1 MSWLRRLLPPDRSE
15 DQQAKV
21 QIVTEAAAIQQEVI
35 TELRKSSYADLQR
48 FFDKEWQEVTGS
60 SGRHYY
66 VEILSFWDEKPR
78 GNLRVLVW
86 IFPAGSRSPK
96 IPISSF
102 IVAPDGHFVGE

>member
-48 FFDKEWQEVTGS
+48 FFETALREVTGS
-60 SGRHYY
+60 SGRLYH

-78 GNLRVLVW
+78 GNLRVRVS
-86 IFPAGSRSPK
+86 IFPRGPDRLRSRFPAS
-96 IPISSF
+96 
-102 IVAPDGHFVGE
+102 

>member
-1 MSWLRRLLPPDRSE
+1 MRPSPSPSD
-15 DQQAKV
+15 
-21 QIVTEAAAIQQEVI
+21 IVIEATAIQQEVI

-48 FFDKEWQEVTGS
+48 FFETALREVTGS
-60 SGRHYY
+60 SGRLYH

-86 IFPAGSRSPK
+86 IFPAGPRSPK